1 MSRNITYWHLMMS
14 QPWGRDGGVNI
25 DAMDMLKEPKPVI
38 GTGEWD
44 DSQCDNFKYEMKI
57 GDVVLVRNGATP
69 LALCK
74 VMSGSFVDQSLE
86 AKYLNVNYRYVDVL
100 FIFPK
105 GYKSFPQWQGTL
117 QKLVNHETES
127 WIYIDKCYRQIL
139 KKMKT
144 DRIIEILKNKKQIVL
159 QGAPGTG
166 KTYITA
172 SVALEIIG
180 EPFDPENH
188 DEIMKKYNNA
198 VKDGRIVFTTFH
210 QSMDYEDFIEGLK
223 PNVESNSMTYE
234 VKDGIFKRLCK
245 NAGQNA
251 RLGEFDEAIE
261 KLKKAATDNVI
272 TAQTRNKVDFSLVY
286 RGGKTFRVRSS
297 KSAAAEGVDF
307 SASIEKIKDY
317 YYEGESSDIYN
328 ISYVRG
334 ICDYLKETYDLKDYK
349 KSKGLNYVLII
360 DEINRGN
367 ISKIFGELI
376 TLLEVDKRTD
386 GDHTI
391 KAKLPYSGEDF
402 SVPSNLYIIGT
413 MNTTDRSVGHIDYAI
428 RRRFAFYTL
437 AADELAI
444 ESYYSSLDADTKE
457 TALNLFAI
465 VKDFL
470 EDKISPDFDL
480 EDVMVGH
487 SYFMAKNKDG
497 LKMKLEYEILPLIKE
512 YEKDGIAYFMK
523 EDLVD
528 LKNRCLELF

>member
-1 MSRNITYWHLMMS
+1 
-14 QPWGRDGGVNI
+14 
-25 DAMDMLKEPKPVI
+25 
-38 GTGEWD
+38 
-44 DSQCDNFKYEMKI
+44 
-57 GDVVLVRNGATP
+57 
-69 LALCK
+69 
-74 VMSGSFVDQSLE
+74 
-86 AKYLNVNYRYVDVL
+86 
-100 FIFPK
+100 
-105 GYKSFPQWQGTL
+105 
-117 QKLVNHETES
+117 
-127 WIYIDKCYRQIL
+127 
-139 KKMKT
+139 
-144 DRIIEILKNKKQIVL
+144 
-159 QGAPGTG
+159 
-166 KTYITA
+166 
-172 SVALEIIG
+172 
-180 EPFDPENH
+180 
-188 DEIMKKYNNA
+188 
-198 VKDGRIVFTTFH
+198 
-210 QSMDYEDFIEGLK
+210 
-223 PNVESNSMTYE
+223 
-234 VKDGIFKRLCK
+234 
-245 NAGQNA
+245 
-251 RLGEFDEAIE
+251 
-261 KLKKAATDNVI
+261 
-272 TAQTRNKVDFSLVY
+272 
-286 RGGKTFRVRSS
+286 
-297 KSAAAEGVDF
+297 
-307 SASIEKIKDY
+307 
-317 YYEGESSDIYN
+317 
-328 ISYVRG
+328 
-334 ICDYLKETYDLKDYK
+334 LKETYDLKDYK

-457 TALNLFAI
+457 TALKLFAI